1 MEVADEFQLRFVYC
15 PPGFLCPGGRCFCG
29 LHKTGPDS
37 SPASRLQFLIMNK
50 TLRCLVTL
58 VAMSSVLSLAGCTK
72 WGEKKHPN
80 WHQATSGEHL
90 VNLFWKD
97 VKDKKIQEL
106 GKHVAPEFMGTNEIA
121 TLDKPA
127 LLEHV
132 SHLEI
137 ESFQIGEVETKPAGR
152 DLIVSYVMT
161 LRLKSPNGSGQEM
174 RLRMLSVWQELK
186 HGWVVVAMSSS
197 HAE

>member
-1 MEVADEFQLRFVYC
+1 MTNSLR
-15 PPGFLCPGGRCFCG
+15 R
-29 LHKTGPDS
+29 
-37 SPASRLQFLIMNK
+37 
-50 TLRCLVTL
+50 L
-58 VAMSSVLSLAGCTK
+58 VALAAACSLLCLAGCTK

-80 WHQATSGEHL
+80 WHQATSGDHL

-97 VKDKKIQEL
+97 VKDKKFQEL
-106 GKHVAPEFMGTNEIA
+106 GAHVAPEFLGTNEMA

-132 SHLEI
+132 SHLDI
-137 ESFQIGEVETKPAGR
+137 ESFQIGEVQTKPAGR

-161 LRLKSPNGSGQEM
+161 LRLKSPNGTSREM
-174 RLRMLSVWQELK
+174 RLRMLSVWQELE

-197 HAE
+197 RME

>member
-1 MEVADEFQLRFVYC
+1 
-15 PPGFLCPGGRCFCG
+15 
-29 LHKTGPDS
+29 
-37 SPASRLQFLIMNK
+37 MNR
-50 TLRCLVTL
+50 TLRLL
-58 VAMSSVLSLAGCTK
+58 MFVALSTALSFPGCTK

-97 VKDKKIQEL
+97 VKDKRFREL
-106 GKHVAPEFMGTNEIA
+106 GTHVAPEFMGTNEMA
-121 TLDKPA
+121 TLDKPT

-132 SHLEI
+132 SHLDI
-137 ESFQIGEVETKPAGR
+137 ESFQIGEVQTRSSGR

-161 LRLKSPNGSGQEM
+161 VRLKSPNGPSRDL

-186 HGWVVVAMSSS
+186 RGWVVVAMSSS
-197 HAE
+197 HVDAAAPSVTSETH

>member
-1 MEVADEFQLRFVYC
+1 
-15 PPGFLCPGGRCFCG
+15 
-29 LHKTGPDS
+29 
-37 SPASRLQFLIMNK
+37 MNR

-58 VAMSSVLSLAGCTK
+58 VAFSAVLSLSGCTK

-80 WHQATSGEHL
+80 WHQATSGESL

-97 VKDKKIQEL
+97 VKERKLQEL
-106 GKHVAPEFMGTNEIA
+106 GRHVAPEFMGTNEMA

-132 SHLEI
+132 SHLDI
-137 ESFQIGEVETKPAGR
+137 ESFQIGEVQTKPAGR

-161 LRLKSPNGSGQEM
+161 LRLKSPNSPSPEM

-197 HAE
+197 RMDNAAP

>member
-1 MEVADEFQLRFVYC
+1 LLFRTVHRELS
-15 PPGFLCPGGRCFCG
+15 PPP
-29 LHKTGPDS
+29 
-37 SPASRLQFLIMNK
+37 RLQFLVMNK
-50 TLRCLVTL
+50 TLRCLVML
-58 VAMSSVLSLAGCTK
+58 VALSVLLSLAGCTK

-80 WHQATSGEHL
+80 WRQATSGEHL

-97 VKDKKIQEL
+97 VKEKKFKEL
-106 GKHVAPEFMGTNEIA
+106 DRHVASEFMGTNEMA

-137 ESFQIGEVETKPAGR
+137 ESFQIGEVQTKPAGR

-161 LRLKSPNGSGQEM
+161 LRLKSPNGTSREM
-174 RLRMLSVWQELK
+174 RLRLLSVWQELK
-186 HGWVVVAMSSS
+186 RGWVVIAMSSS
-197 HAE
+197 HMDDAAPSMTSETR

>member
-1 MEVADEFQLRFVYC
+1 
-15 PPGFLCPGGRCFCG
+15 
-29 LHKTGPDS
+29 
-37 SPASRLQFLIMNK
+37 MNG

-58 VAMSSVLSLAGCTK
+58 VVLSPLLSLAGCTK

-97 VKDKKIQEL
+97 VKDKKFQEL
-106 GKHVAPEFMGTNEIA
+106 GIHVAPEFMGANEMS

-132 SHLEI
+132 SHIDI
-137 ESFQIGEVETKPAGR
+137 ESFQIGEVQTRPSGR

-161 LRLKSPNGSGQEM
+161 LRLKSPNGSSRDT

-197 HAE
+197 RME